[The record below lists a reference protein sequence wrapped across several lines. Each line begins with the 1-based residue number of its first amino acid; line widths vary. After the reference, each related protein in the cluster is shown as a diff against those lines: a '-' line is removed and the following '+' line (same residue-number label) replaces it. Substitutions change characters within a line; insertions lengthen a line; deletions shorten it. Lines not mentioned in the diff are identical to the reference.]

1 MSETMSMT
9 PPLTPPLDQM
19 GKGEGEGDLQMDSD
33 SLDYMDFF
41 MNEFEPSPVK
51 KEKVSSPVT
60 NEGPLIFSCLGEVRW
75 TDNFSNLSCI
85 GRQALASILQ
95 YRNPCP
101 TALHSPE
108 VIFHLPCTADN
119 LHFNLVHFFMAVRQ
133 GVIELEKGAK
143 SSLCTNQSCHDVQY
157 PKIREDIG
165 TFYNCLVSHV
175 HSLGSEGNEEFL
187 KCVVAEVLDTLL
199 HLGPLHELQQHVTS
213 ASSSQGNKCPSAA
226 YHLLH
231 LHLDVRWWS
240 LALIHLI
247 ESTLGS
253 LPHCDSRSM
262 DSPFLLVSEPQGAQG
277 ASVSEMNEQ
286 SPLEQCIS
294 LILWDLITI
303 MFREG
308 LKKGVSEMH
317 QVAGFSCTCSQELGL
332 MTLHLLD
339 HRHIRLA
346 KQGFWEKIK
355 YKLLFLLKIYS
366 ESCTP
371 AARSSSS
378 SSSPSSSSVLSL
390 EQSNQII
397 HYPAAIVKEVQLPH
411 IWWIFCNFSQLYG
424 FDMNGKK
431 IVTKSME
438 IKSETKLLRTLIKMS
453 LSEPRSGHQPTEAE
467 LRFYMRCC
475 LSLQQLWGGERSSE
489 WAVALWDYFSKH
501 LDDSFLL
508 PGAGL
513 DGLAC
518 VSKTASGWLEQ
529 VKSRACDLASVGKN
543 ETSWHIFLRT
553 VVGVVETSSAEWR
566 QMRGRIY
573 SKFHQRRMSELSPMG
588 LYNCTTLFLIL
599 ANTTDLVDVSNKLAE
614 LLSLVP
620 TCSVSKARIVWRGFL
635 ASTLLLLASGCDISP
650 VVQKFNPIVEAACHE
665 YITSRDAMHRRD
677 LGQLITI
684 YAEGIQEVFD
694 QSHDLTLAQHSLIC
708 GGLSGVLQHVGIVET
723 KALLSAMDAALSK
736 VLDISSKPQYLA
748 GGGGMGSE
756 VVEVIWKEFGTFIKS
771 QATTLTPPA
780 ALASVA
786 ASLTFC
792 LGRESSS
799 STSGLRE
806 AALGLFTY
814 FLTNEA
820 VNPLCTIQY
829 TSSLLDRPGS
839 MSLMS
844 SMCSA
849 YEGLLISG
857 WLSALVILGDCEE
870 VIVLTSKIRTLPS
883 TTAVLPHQPLPCPF
897 AAAKSLVRGV
907 SKKFSETES
916 RPTCP
921 MPSLIST
928 VLLPSAVYTAEKPLN
943 SLLASSLAN
952 TLPKMVCGLGCLGLA
967 QDPYLVRCVKD
978 VFTHYIYRFPVKT
991 SKNYTTTTHP
1001 FIICLHDAE
1010 VREEVLHELR
1020 PIFLEVVRDS
1030 YLGKRGVST
1039 LHLHIVISLILE
1051 LLNRNTYEWLE
1062 GISSLLLLPLLELML
1077 TLEDHA
1083 TKRVA
1088 TDLLQK
1094 VLQEAENQDTPLRGK
1109 LVKCVRQLVVQHV
1122 SWSSARLFR
1131 VLSVLGVLHREL
1143 LVDCLP
1149 HIAQAVTATEEKRG
1163 TGLDHTLRHGYQTLL
1178 ASLGV
1183 NEGDIKP
1190 S

>member
-1 MSETMSMT
+1 
-9 PPLTPPLDQM
+9 
-19 GKGEGEGDLQMDSD
+19 
-33 SLDYMDFF
+33 
-41 MNEFEPSPVK
+41 
-51 KEKVSSPVT
+51 
-60 NEGPLIFSCLGEVRW
+60 
-75 TDNFSNLSCI
+75 
-85 GRQALASILQ
+85 
-95 YRNPCP
+95 
-101 TALHSPE
+101 
-108 VIFHLPCTADN
+108 
-119 LHFNLVHFFMAVRQ
+119 
-133 GVIELEKGAK
+133 
-143 SSLCTNQSCHDVQY
+143 
-157 PKIREDIG
+157 
-165 TFYNCLVSHV
+165 
-175 HSLGSEGNEEFL
+175 
-187 KCVVAEVLDTLL
+187 
-199 HLGPLHELQQHVTS
+199 
-213 ASSSQGNKCPSAA
+213 
-226 YHLLH
+226 
-231 LHLDVRWWS
+231 
-240 LALIHLI
+240 
-247 ESTLGS
+247 
-253 LPHCDSRSM
+253 
-262 DSPFLLVSEPQGAQG
+262 
-277 ASVSEMNEQ
+277 
-286 SPLEQCIS
+286 
-294 LILWDLITI
+294 
-303 MFREG
+303 
-308 LKKGVSEMH
+308 
-317 QVAGFSCTCSQELGL
+317 
-332 MTLHLLD
+332 
-339 HRHIRLA
+339 
-346 KQGFWEKIK
+346 
-355 YKLLFLLKIYS
+355 
-366 ESCTP
+366 
-371 AARSSSS
+371 
-378 SSSPSSSSVLSL
+378 
-390 EQSNQII
+390 
-397 HYPAAIVKEVQLPH
+397 
-411 IWWIFCNFSQLYG
+411 
-424 FDMNGKK
+424 
-431 IVTKSME
+431 
-438 IKSETKLLRTLIKMS
+438 
-453 LSEPRSGHQPTEAE
+453 
-467 LRFYMRCC
+467 
-475 LSLQQLWGGERSSE
+475 
-489 WAVALWDYFSKH
+489 
-501 LDDSFLL
+501 
-508 PGAGL
+508 
-513 DGLAC
+513 
-518 VSKTASGWLEQ
+518 
-529 VKSRACDLASVGKN
+529 
-543 ETSWHIFLRT
+543 
-553 VVGVVETSSAEWR
+553 
-566 QMRGRIY
+566 
-573 SKFHQRRMSELSPMG
+573 
-588 LYNCTTLFLIL
+588 
-599 ANTTDLVDVSNKLAE
+599 
-614 LLSLVP
+614 
-620 TCSVSKARIVWRGFL
+620 
-635 ASTLLLLASGCDISP
+635 
-650 VVQKFNPIVEAACHE
+650 
-665 YITSRDAMHRRD
+665 
-677 LGQLITI
+677 
-684 YAEGIQEVFD
+684 
-694 QSHDLTLAQHSLIC
+694 
-708 GGLSGVLQHVGIVET
+708 
-723 KALLSAMDAALSK
+723 
-736 VLDISSKPQYLA
+736 
-748 GGGGMGSE
+748 
-756 VVEVIWKEFGTFIKS
+756 
-771 QATTLTPPA
+771 
-780 ALASVA
+780 
-786 ASLTFC
+786 
-792 LGRESSS
+792 
-799 STSGLRE
+799 
-806 AALGLFTY
+806 
-814 FLTNEA
+814 
-820 VNPLCTIQY
+820 
-829 TSSLLDRPGS
+829 